1 MASSVS
7 VCVCDCPCVSG
18 WASSCSPPQDVHKSI
33 APERAKLLAH
43 LTLDCF
49 FVVFFFVSFWL
60 QLLGCYCT
68 GDRAQHCT
76 KRRRMRRA
84 VTRRQ
89 HIYLSVC
96 VDLRVLG
103 FFLFLFTD
111 KAQRQTK
118 KKTKLELA
126 GFCFFISEIFFFWG
140 GFVRISHPASMNLLL
155 VQGKLW
161 RWWKLRTELRPKI
174 ASYWLAP
181 IHLARMG
188 TEGKEGE
195 REMRVHRMENHPEY
209 VEAHQKG
216 N

>member
-1 MASSVS
+1 MCLWLPVS
-7 VCVCDCPCVSG
+7 LDG
-18 WASSCSPPQDVHKSI
+18 PPPALPRKTCINQSLLKEPNSWHTWRSI
-33 APERAKLLAH
+33 V
-43 LTLDCF
+43 F
-49 FVVFFFVSFWL
+49 FFLFFVSFWL

-76 KRRRMRRA
+76 KRRRMRTA

-96 VDLRVLG
+96 VDLRVFG
-103 FFLFLFTD
+103 FFLFLFAD

-126 GFCFFISEIFFFWG
+126 GFCFFISEIFL

-161 RWWKLRTELRPKI
+161 RWWKLRTGRRPKI
-174 ASYWLAP
+174 ASYYWLAP

-195 REMRVHRMENHPEY
+195 REMRVHRMENHPEC